1 MLVSK
6 AFHKK
11 WKAEK
16 ILNKSKVWG
25 VEKYLVCWKGFMAEH
40 NTCEKNENLGKT
52 REMVEELEGRMSA
65 EVRRQEK
72 LDIIE
77 EKDFRRREL
86 LEKYMAKMLYE

>member
-25 VEKYLVCWKGFMAEH
+25 VEKYLVCWKGFMAEY
-40 NTCEKNENLGKT
+40 NTWEKKENLGNA
-52 REMVEELEGRMSA
+52 RETVEELEGRMSA

-77 EKDFRRREL
+77 EKDFRREEL
-86 LEKYMAKMLYE
+86 PEKYITKMLYE